1 MRQRLSIKFSVIPD
15 DEKGRVM
22 KRVVECFIFGVA
34 LLVGCTEKGN
44 DAAGATSETTNG
56 IAIVAFDGAHKPVP
70 QARVTLYQRAGFT
83 PAESPSEDIT
93 QFLPSHV
100 SALETATADDSGMVQ
115 FETRLDECQNARCY
129 VEGIAGEDS
138 SLMVWTKLKAKDS
151 TTNEIE
157 LLPSVSL
164 TVRTGAAASDS
175 TVSRSV
181 AMLDATPYWAK
192 NDGGDFVF
200 SHVPAGLYTVV
211 AGNVP
216 VADVSLDAGT
226 SVDTLVRVRDL
237 TREFVFEDF
246 NDGDSLN
253 NMTKDYPNYGWYYMP
268 HKGASFE
275 SPDSAG
281 GFASALVDDGTRGK
295 YLSMKFTIADSGYV
309 MLGTHLGLDTGYYDL
324 SALSAVRMKVR
335 GDCMFAVALEH
346 YREIEN
352 NNYNKALWFAKA
364 SDEWTEL
371 VLRPGKETLDDKNYQ
386 VAWEEISNEI
396 GIFSIFIYNGSHLEI
411 DEIVFE
417 GIASDSFS
425 KKTE

>member
-1 MRQRLSIKFSVIPD
+1 MRLSQEFRSYTLFCIAFGIALVAFS
-15 DEKGRVM
+15 
-22 KRVVECFIFGVA
+22 
-34 LLVGCTEKGN
+34 GCSDSGSGT
-44 DAAGATSETTNG
+44 AGATSETTNG
-56 IAIVAFDGAHKPVP
+56 IAVAVYDVDRHPVP
-70 QARVTLYQRAGFT
+70 QARVTLYQRSGAVR
-83 PAESPSEDIT
+83 AESPSEDVNIQDVS
-93 QFLPSHV
+93 QFLPSYV
-100 SALETATADDSGMVQ
+100 TALETSTADDSGMVQ
-115 FETRLDECQNARCY
+115 FETRLDQCQGAKCY

-138 SLMVWTKLKAKDS
+138 SLMVWTRLKAADS
-151 TTNEIE
+151 TMNEIE

-164 TVRTGAAASDS
+164 TVRTGAAGSAVANSFGSVLLNAS
-175 TVSRSV
+175 
-181 AMLDATPYWAK
+181 PYYARQEG
-192 NDGGDFVF
+192 NEFVF
-200 SHVPAGLYTVV
+200 PHVPSGKYTVV
-211 AGNVP
+211 MFDNP
-216 VADVSLDAGT
+216 VADVSLDAGAT
-226 SVDTLVRVRDL
+226 VDTLMHIWDL
-237 TREFVFEDF
+237 TREYVFEDF
-246 NDGDSLN
+246 DDGDSLN

-324 SALSAVRMKVR
+324 SALSAVRMKIR

-364 SDEWTEL
+364 GEEWTEL
-371 VLRPGKETLDDKNYQ
+371 VLRPGKEVLDAKNYQ
-386 VAWEEISNEI
+386 VAWDEISNEI

-417 GIASDSFS
+417 GIDTVGVPAP
-425 KKTE
+425 

>member
-1 MRQRLSIKFSVIPD
+1 MRLSQEFRNRTLFCIAFGFALAAFS
-15 DEKGRVM
+15 
-22 KRVVECFIFGVA
+22 
-34 LLVGCTEKGN
+34 GCSDSGSET
-44 DAAGATSETTNG
+44 AGATSETTNG
-56 IAIVAFDGAHKPVP
+56 IAVIAFDGAHKPIP
-70 QARVTLYQRAGFT
+70 QARVTLYQRSGAV
-83 PAESPSEDIT
+83 PVESPSEDIT
-93 QFLPSHV
+93 QFLPSYV

-138 SLMVWTKLKAKDS
+138 SLMVWTRLKAADS
-151 TTNEIE
+151 TMNEIE

-164 TVRTGAAASDS
+164 TVRTGAADSAVANSFGSVLLNAS
-175 TVSRSV
+175 
-181 AMLDATPYWAK
+181 PYYARQEG
-192 NDGGDFVF
+192 NEFVF
-200 SHVPAGLYTVV
+200 PHVPSGEYTVV
-211 AGNVP
+211 MWGHP
-216 VADVSLDAGT
+216 VADVSLDAGAT
-226 SVDTLVRVRDL
+226 VDTLMHIWDL
-237 TREFVFEDF
+237 TRAYVFEDF
-246 NDGDSLN
+246 DDGDNLN

-364 SDEWTEL
+364 GEEWTEL
-371 VLRPGKETLDDKNYQ
+371 VLRPGKEVLDAKNYQ
-386 VAWEEISNEI
+386 VAWDEISNEI
-396 GIFSIFIYNGSHLEI
+396 GIFSIFIYNGSRLEI

-417 GIASDSFS
+417 GVDTVGAPAP
-425 KKTE
+425 